1 MDSRAPAVVTTTEY
15 AIPQRRDLLMLQVM
29 STNVSLM
36 NEVKELKARNSE
48 LEARL
53 NHVNGVIENMLEIG
67 TYDLSSSPKLDT
79 GMPTRIAC

>member
-1 MDSRAPAVVTTTEY
+1 MDSRAPADVTTTEY

-29 STNVSLM
+29 SKNVSLM
-36 NEVKELKARNSE
+36 NEVKELKVRNSE

-67 TYDLSSSPKLDT
+67 TYDLSSSPHLES
-79 GMPTRIAC
+79 GMSTRIAC